1 MGELNMTSTGFVKRL
16 LLSSAV
22 LSGLFLVGAKQ
33 ASADTVTDNT
43 TATSSTTTTS
53 NKLTGSTTLK
63 ITSVSSTNATPS
75 TTVADASTET
85 TSTNETS
92 TSTEPI
98 SVPPNETST
107 PDTDTTH
114 SAETTITPTTNQPQS
129 STATEASSSA
139 IKPATTP
146 APTVSYKTARTT
158 VSASV
163 AQADLQLT
171 PAADTIQSGET
182 ATFDLNL
189 AISGIDKTTTQ
200 QHVIIDLPTNFKLP
214 TDTDLSIDGITPTL
228 NETGTQL
235 IYDFDTPTNGLSI
248 SKKYNFATN
257 DQPIANG
264 TQISMT
270 ASYLDGDQ
278 QLATSGPQTITITTK
293 PVYGVTNELIG
304 VLPHDADGNLL
315 VDENGNSTIDQTKM
329 TGIAGDY
336 LAYQIGISAP
346 KQLLGQ
352 AYFDPDTPIDLVYL
366 LPKGLSFERIDTV
379 TQSKATYQTGIDPA
393 TGQTVIKFTIPA
405 PTLAEQQAASDNLF
419 ADYFN
424 LVAKIDIDAPAGTEL
439 TTVSQLQ
446 ATTIDGTTVMSDVAA
461 STITTAMDLAL
472 PYIPTDGSRP
482 YQYSWGPADGNG
494 NLAGSK
500 DNVDP
505 QVTPDANLAYTVL
518 TGSADFYGVFQSKMN
533 PIIKYTVTY
542 NVDPHLNVNNLKIYH
557 LKSYLA
563 DNYYAPN
570 ITPKL
575 NVYVRY
581 QDETNFEETPVYT
594 QETISDSPV
603 LDMTTLVDN
612 ERGVAQL
619 QFDYTNIPVKF
630 STSMDFNMS
639 PKAGY
644 YGPVSNDFTVEEAGW
659 TSMGWIDI
667 LYSKDGA
674 YVQSFVPD
682 SPSGTPLVKVGQE
695 VHLVNGSQP
704 IEPGS
709 ANDFREAYNR
719 YMQPKTAEIVKP
731 AENTPRV
738 LNETM
743 AFDNQTNGFVTTGD
757 NVLHVMVENNKSSL
771 QSFSGLNS
779 ILILPAGVTYTGN
792 DSEVTATTKSDGSTQ
807 LTINWNRT
815 NLAPTNQNKLDL
827 AVNIDAG
834 LNLGTITPTL
844 YSTVTETDTVTP
856 GTIDPASESDVQAVD
871 DSNDLDAD
879 ATTTTLFQLRKSF
892 ATTVDAHQIHVA
904 ATATNLAGETG
915 ELVNVQAGQTAH
927 FGLSLTPASDGALQ
941 NVTLIGTLPALNDT
955 AILNATTDR
964 GTTIPVTLA
973 GAITLPDDWQAA
985 TVTYALAS
993 DPTTYVTAT
1002 DVPDFG
1008 QVVGFKIIYDG
1019 DNYLPS
1025 DVQQLAIPVKVDANA
1040 TLGQTAYISYSI
1052 SANGLKTTEGLKA
1065 GLQVDLGP
1073 AGIPGDGIW
1082 VKTQVPEGAFVTP
1095 EDYYDHTTPPTDPV
1109 GPTNPTNP
1117 VTPPTTPTA
1126 PAKPTVTDETPIN
1139 ATATPSTTPVAQ
1151 DNTTVED
1158 EQPAQA
1164 DTSTSPTTTSSQSAT
1179 AVTRTTAD
1187 DDRQTSVVT
1196 STNQATLPQ
1205 TDDAQP
1211 AATTSLVG
1219 LLLATLL
1226 GMFGLGHRRRHE

>member
-1 MGELNMTSTGFVKRL
+1 MTSTGFVKRL
-16 LLSSAV
+16 LISSAV

-33 ASADTVTDNT
+33 ASADTVTDDT
-43 TATSSTTTTS
+43 TATTSATTTTS
-53 NKLTGSTTLK
+53 NQSTKSTTLR
-63 ITSVSSTNATPS
+63 TTTDSSTNSTPS
-75 TTVADASTET
+75 ATT
-85 TSTNETS
+85 TSNRSATASNSETATSTDAVTTPTNETS
-92 TSTEPI
+92 AADTTAPSTEP
-98 SVPPNETST
+98 TTT
-107 PDTDTTH
+107 PD
-114 SAETTITPTTNQPQS
+114 TNQPQS
-129 STATEASSSA
+129 STTTEASSSA
-139 IKPATTP
+139 VKSATT
-146 APTVSYKTARTT
+146 PTVSYKTARAA
-158 VSASV
+158 VNASV
-163 AQADLQLT
+163 VQADLQLT

-200 QHVIIDLPTNFKLP
+200 QHVIIDLPTNFTLP
-214 TDTDLSIDGITPTL
+214 ADTDLTIDGVTPTL
-228 NETGTQL
+228 SETGTQL

-248 SKKYNFATN
+248 SKKYNFATD
-257 DQPIANG
+257 DQPILNG
-264 TQISMT
+264 TKISMA
-270 ASYLDGDQ
+270 ASYFDDDQ
-278 QLATSGPQTITITTK
+278 QLATSGPQTVIITTK

-315 VDENGNSTIDQTKM
+315 IDENGNSTIDKTKM

-366 LPKGLSFERIDTV
+366 LPKGLSFDRIDTV
-379 TQSKATYQTGIDPA
+379 TQSKATYKYGVDPD
-393 TGQTVIKFTIPA
+393 TGQTVIEFTIPA

-424 LVAKIDIDAPAGTEL
+424 LVAKIDADAPAGTEL

-446 ATTIDGTTVMSDVAA
+446 ATTIDGTTVMSDVAT

-472 PYIPTDGSRP
+472 PYIPTDGSQL

-505 QVTPDANLAYTVL
+505 QVTPDANLAYKVL
-518 TGSADFYGVFQSKMN
+518 TGPANFFGVFQSKMN

-594 QETISDSPV
+594 QETINDSPV
-603 LDMTTLVDN
+603 LDMNTLIDN

-644 YGPVSNDFTVEEAGW
+644 YGTVSNDFTVEEAGW

-674 YVQSFVPD
+674 YVQSLVPD

-709 ANDFREAYNR
+709 AGDHREAYNR

-738 LNETM
+738 LNETLDF
-743 AFDNQTNGFVTTGD
+743 ANQTNGFVSTGD
-757 NVLHVMVENNKSSL
+757 SVLHVMVENNKASL
-771 QSFSGLNS
+771 QAFSDLKS
-779 ILILPAGVTYTGN
+779 ILILPASVTYTGN
-792 DSEVTATTKSDGSTQ
+792 DPEVTATAQTDGSTQ
-807 LTINWNRT
+807 LTINWTRT

-827 AVNIDAG
+827 AINIDAG
-834 LNLGTITPTL
+834 LSLGTITPIL
-844 YSTVTETDTVTP
+844 YSTVKETDTVTP
-856 GTIDPASESDVQAVD
+856 GTIDPASASDVQAVAD
-871 DSNDLDAD
+871 NDDLDAD

-892 ATTVDAHQIHVA
+892 ATTVDSHQIHAA
-904 ATATNLAGETG
+904 ATATNLAGDTG
-915 ELVNVQAGQTAH
+915 DLVKVQAGQAAH

-941 NVTLIGTLPALNDT
+941 NVKIIGTLPALNDT
-955 AILNATTDR
+955 AILDSDVNR
-964 GTTIPVTLA
+964 GTTMPVTLT
-973 GAITLPDDWQAA
+973 GAITLPDGWQAA

-993 DPTTYVTAT
+993 DPTTYVAAT

-1008 QVVGFKIIYDG
+1008 QVVGFKLTYNG

-1025 DVQQLAIPVKVDANA
+1025 DVQQLAIPVKVDAKA

-1052 SANGLKTTEGLKA
+1052 SANGLNPTEGLKA
-1065 GLQVDLGP
+1065 GFQVELGP
-1073 AGIPGDGIW
+1073 AGIPGGGIW
-1082 VKTQVPEGAFVTP
+1082 VKTQVPEGVFVTP
-1095 EDYYDHTTPPTDPV
+1095 EDYYDNTKPPTDPV
-1109 GPTNPTNP
+1109 GPTEPTTP
-1117 VTPPTTPTA
+1117 VTPPATPTA
-1126 PAKPTVTDETPIN
+1126 PTTPTDTPTEPTITDEIPVNTI
-1139 ATATPSTTPVAQ
+1139 ATPTTPAAQ
-1151 DNTTVED
+1151 DNTTVE
-1158 EQPAQA
+1158 ETQPAQA
-1164 DTSTSPTTTSSQSAT
+1164 ANATSPTATSVQSAT
-1179 AVTRTTAD
+1179 VAIGTTAND
-1187 DDRQTSVVT
+1187 PRQSSATTTTPS
-1196 STNQATLPQ
+1196 ATLPQ
-1205 TDDAQP
+1205 TDDAQAP
-1211 AATTSLVG
+1211 ATTSLVG
-1219 LLLATLL
+1219 LLIATLL
-1226 GMFGLGHRRRHE
+1226 SLFGLGHRRRHE